1 MVDVEL
7 ADSSAWWWSAR
18 AGGPVRSEFDAAI
31 VDGRIATCDVVR
43 MELLHG
49 APSISDFRITRAD
62 LAHLPNCPIS
72 AQLWSRAIDVYDALA
87 AEGRKRQRSIKHPTL
102 LVAAAAEAADI
113 PVLHYDE
120 DFDRIA
126 VITGQPMR
134 WLASRGSLRRRA

>member
-1 MVDVEL
+1 
-7 ADSSAWWWSAR
+7 
-18 AGGPVRSEFDAAI
+18 VRSEFDAAL
-31 VDGRIATCDVVR
+31 VEGRIATCDVVR
-43 MELLHG
+43 LELLHG
-49 APSISDFRITRAD
+49 TPSISDFRASRAE

-72 AQLWSRAIDVYDALA
+72 PQLWSRAIDVYEALA

-102 LVAAAAEAADI
+102 LVAAAAEAADM